1 MTRWLFSTNCKIFT
15 ILCLVFAVF
24 SGMLDFA
31 FSVLIIDFDFFSTAK
46 LVLTCATGIPIK
58 PGEGTISST
67 EKDSS
72 QKPLKLSNEQ
82 KEAFSLSPEL
92 ADILIGLCLGDLCI
106 EKLKTSIN
114 ARLRFLQSINHTDY
128 LEHLWDKFQDYSRQE
143 PKIINRKANKITGK
157 EYSSIY
163 FTTFSLPCFNKYYDL
178 FYQDGRKI
186 VPQKIGELLTPIGLA
201 FLISDDGDFNKKS
214 QRVTLNTQGFTQE
227 EVNLLGKT
235 LNDNWNLECVVYKTG
250 KGCIISIPRKSLPIL
265 QKICAPKM
273 PPMMLYKIG
282 L

>member
-1 MTRWLFSTNCKIFT
+1 MTRWLFSTIAKVLNT
-15 ILCLVFAVF
+15 LCLIFFV
-24 SGMLDFA
+24 
-31 FSVLIIDFDFFSTAK
+31 FSVLIILEFMFIGNEFSIFSVPGILS
-46 LVLTCATGIPIK
+46 LVPLK
-58 PGEGTISST
+58 PGEETISST
-67 EKDSS
+67 ERDSS

-82 KEAFSLSPEL
+82 KDAFSLSQEL

-114 ARLRFLQSINHTDY
+114 ARLRFLQSVNHTDY
-128 LEHLWDKFQDYSRQE
+128 LNYLWGKFQDYCRQE
-143 PKIINRKANKITGK
+143 PRIINRKSNKITGK

-163 FTTFSLPCFNKYYDL
+163 FTTFSLPCFNVYYDL

-201 FLISDDGDFNKKS
+201 FLICDDGDYNKKS
-214 QRVTLNTQGFTQE
+214 HRVTLNTQGFTKE
-227 EVNLLGKT
+227 EVDLLAKA
-235 LNDNWNLECVVYKTG
+235 LNDNWDLECVVYQTG
-250 KGCIISIPRKSLPIL
+250 KGFIISIPRKSLPIL